1 MRLWPPRLPGRRARV
16 QGDDVLAMTKERR
29 HLEIE
34 RVDRELQDTGDG
46 RCVLVRAELV
56 ADLASASGHGHRP
69 R

>member
-1 MRLWPPRLPGRRARV
+1 
-16 QGDDVLAMTKERR
+16 
-29 HLEIE
+29 
-34 RVDRELQDTGDG
+34 LQDTGDG